1 MKKAIMTE
9 NESRDFAQVIK
20 NKAKEFGADLAG
32 IANIED
38 LKQSPSHKIT
48 EKLPE
53 YKGVGTRDEGR
64 KHGIVN
70 WPEGYRSAIVIAVEH
85 PIDNP
90 ELDWWVAGNTSG
102 NRKLIHIVSELAN
115 WFENDRGIKNIKIP
129 YHIERGGVYMKDS
142 AVLAGLGCIGKN
154 NMLIT
159 PQFGPRVRLRVMLV
173 EADLPSDG
181 VSNFDPCKKCPMPCR
196 SACPQNAFGEQIY
209 FEQEYELAQL
219 PGRNGVYNR
228 LACNR
233 QMEADV
239 SNAEDIQLD
248 NDGKIGKLVKY
259 CRECELSCPVGS
271 SRKTRRQ

>member
-1 MKKAIMTE
+1 MIMVKTE
-9 NESRDFAQVIK
+9 GKDFVQVIK

-38 LKQSPSHKIT
+38 LKQSPSHKII

-53 YKGVGTRDEGR
+53 YKGIGTRDEGQ

-70 WPEGYRSAIVIAVEH
+70 WPEGYKSAIVVAMEH
-85 PIDNP
+85 PMDDP
-90 ELDWWVAGNTSG
+90 ELDWWVAGNTPG
-102 NRKLIHIVSELAN
+102 NRKLMHIVSELAD
-115 WFENDRGIKNIKIP
+115 WFENNNGIKSMKIP
-129 YHIERGGVYMKDS
+129 YHIERGGVYMKDA
-142 AVLAGLGCIGKN
+142 AVLAGLGCMGKN

-159 PQFGPRVRLRVMLV
+159 PQFGPRLRLRVMLA

-196 SACPQNAFGEQIY
+196 SACPQNAFGEQVY
-209 FEQEYELAQL
+209 FEKEYELAQL

-233 QMEADV
+233 QMEVDV
-239 SNAEDIQLD
+239 ANAEKIQLD
-248 NDGKIGKLVKY
+248 NDGKISKRVKY
-259 CRECELSCPVGS
+259 CRACEFSCPVHS
-271 SRKTRRQ
+271 SRKTRR